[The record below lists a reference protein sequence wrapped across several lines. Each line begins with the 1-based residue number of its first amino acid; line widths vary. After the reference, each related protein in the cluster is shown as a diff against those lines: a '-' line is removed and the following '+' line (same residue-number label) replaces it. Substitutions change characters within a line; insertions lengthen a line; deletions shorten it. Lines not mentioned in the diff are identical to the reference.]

1 MIVSADVAN
10 RLQPTGDLAL
20 RSSLPTQ
27 EITDK
32 LSGLVAGQRLLAE
45 IQSLLPNGAYRALI
59 NQRNVTLALPF
70 AAKTGDAIELEVTES
85 DGKLTLAVVA
95 TTTADG
101 KSTGESSS
109 TNLSRAGQLIGQLLG
124 GPRDSKNGP
133 VALPLN
139 DSQPIAARPPASGQE
154 LLPLLQQ
161 AIRQS
166 GMFYESHQ
174 AEWVE
179 GRYSTAELQQEPQ
192 GKLPARSSTPSLLSP
207 PPTAETPPEV
217 RPEGRQESRPEAASV
232 PPYREATT
240 ALTGAAPH
248 PAGVEA
254 APASSASPPH
264 SGGLATPG
272 NPPAPAVAPQAE
284 AIVQQ
289 QLESFATQNFSWQGQ
304 IWPGQQ
310 MQWDIKDDTQRRQS
324 ADSPAEEGEKWQTRL
339 RLRLPK
345 LGEVDARLYIRD
357 QQIALSLVAADP
369 ETREKLRSGG
379 MDLRDQ
385 LEKAGL
391 NLATVGVDAPPEKHV
406 GTPADTP
413 SQIDAS

>member
-10 RLQPTGDLAL
+10 RLQPTGDSAL
-20 RSSLPTQ
+20 RSALPTQ
-27 EITDK
+27 ELTDK

-45 IQSLLPNGAYRALI
+45 IQALLPNGAYRALI
-59 NQRNVTLALPF
+59 NQRSVTLALPF

-101 KSTGESSS
+101 KPVGESSP
-109 TNLSRAGQLIGQLLG
+109 THLSRAGQLIGQLLAG
-124 GPRDSKNGP
+124 SRDAKNGP

-139 DSQPIAARPPASGQE
+139 DNQPIAAKPPTSGQD

-161 AIRQS
+161 AIKQS
-166 GMFYESHQ
+166 GMFYEAHQ

-179 GRYSTAELQQEPQ
+179 GRYSTAELRQEPQ
-192 GKLPARSSTPSLLSP
+192 GKLVARTGTPPLPGP
-207 PPTAETPPEV
+207 PPPAAETPSEIPL
-217 RPEGRQESRPEAASV
+217 EGRPESRPENRPENRLETASV
-232 PPYREATT
+232 SPQRETAT
-240 ALTGAAPH
+240 AITGAAPH
-248 PAGVEA
+248 PTRAET
-254 APASSASPPH
+254 APASPAPLPH
-264 SGGLATPG
+264 GGGPATPG
-272 NPPAPAVAPQAE
+272 NPPTPAVAPQVE

-310 MQWDIKDDTQRRQS
+310 MQWDIQNDSTRRES

-339 RLRLPK
+339 RLTLPK
-345 LGEVDARLYIRD
+345 LGEVEARLYIRD
-357 QQIALSLVAADP
+357 QQIALSLFAADI
-369 ETREKLRSGG
+369 ETREKLRGGG

-391 NLATVGVDAPPEKHV
+391 GLATIGVSAPL
-406 GTPADTP
+406 
-413 SQIDAS
+413 